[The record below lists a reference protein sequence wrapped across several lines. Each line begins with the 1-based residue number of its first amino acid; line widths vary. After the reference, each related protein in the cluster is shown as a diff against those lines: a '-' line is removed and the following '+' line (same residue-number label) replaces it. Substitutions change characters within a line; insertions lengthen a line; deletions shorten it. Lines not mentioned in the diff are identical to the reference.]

1 MILTLPD
8 SELFFKV
15 SQGEEI
21 ADRIKAF
28 LFLPVASLHLA
39 IMPGCVRTNELVLDT
54 KIKSSFLKKGLDV
67 PFTVGKTVGKFKIVV
82 SPDTFYSDASAGIP
96 LPQSLQEAGG
106 GAGGLLRI
114 SRQEAEPGELV
125 NGSIL
130 KQAQLRVRDA
140 AAGNNLH
147 FHPVL
152 QDKSSVGKVL
162 GCKPSS
168 PAGTSL

>member
-1 MILTLPD
+1 MN

-15 SQGEEI
+15 SQGEER

-28 LFLPVASLHLA
+28 LALPVAALHLA
-39 IMPGCVRTNELVLDT
+39 IMPGRVRTNQLMLDAQLS
-54 KIKSSFLKKGLDV
+54 SSFQKKGLDV

-96 LPQSLQEAGG
+96 LHQSLQEAGG

-125 NGSIL
+125 KQSIETGG
-130 KQAQLRVRDA
+130 VP
-140 AAGNNLH
+140 G
-147 FHPVL
+147 P
-152 QDKSSVGKVL
+152 
-162 GCKPSS
+162 
-168 PAGTSL
+168 

>member
-1 MILTLPD
+1 MEGAHRESMILTLPD

-28 LFLPVASLHLA
+28 LVLPVAALRLA

-96 LPQSLQEAGG
+96 LHQPLQEVGG
-106 GAGGLLRI
+106 GVGGLLRTG
-114 SRQEAEPGELV
+114 RQEAEPGELV
-125 NGSIL
+125 KQSIETGG
-130 KQAQLRVRDA
+130 VP
-140 AAGNNLH
+140 G
-147 FHPVL
+147 P
-152 QDKSSVGKVL
+152 
-162 GCKPSS
+162 
-168 PAGTSL
+168 